1 MSPAGCGGSAA
12 AVPDYRKDAFFCTP
26 EAIPCSKRIMKR
38 LLKYLVWAFFA
49 VIAVSLALWVPY
61 GLTPKLIGTSISPRQ
76 VYRLEYYDAS
86 PLQRLF
92 HMDMKLPGFVRL
104 YRINP
109 EALMEESKVV
119 DLWINGQLYWYLNPP
134 ISTIQVGR
142 DVVFEGIPPECT
154 DCPPLTEK
162 QIMP

>member
-1 MSPAGCGGSAA
+1 MSPAGCGGSAS
-12 AVPDYRKDAFFCTP
+12 AVPDYRKDAFCCTP
-26 EAIPCSKRIMKR
+26 EAIPCPKKIMKR

-109 EALMEESKVV
+109 ETLMEESKVR
-119 DLWINGQLYWYLNPP
+119 
-134 ISTIQVGR
+134 SEERRVGK
-142 DVVFEGIPPECT
+142 ECRSRW
-154 DCPPLTEK
+154 
-162 QIMP
+162 